1 MSSMYKKGSD
11 EMVLNEKHY
20 KCIEMILKGMKY
32 TEISKKLPCSRDSIY
47 NWLKDADFVKALDT
61 SRQEIKTS
69 TNNKVLAKVGTYI
82 EKIEE
87 LADNS
92 QSDNVKL
99 NALTFL
105 YETVMG
111 KATTRVEQTID
122 SNDKS
127 KDIGDIDDIASKLP
141 VDMSIIN
148 DNNIIDLDNIKKVN

>member
-1 MSSMYKKGSD
+1 MQ
-11 EMVLNEKHY
+11 LTEKHY

-32 TEISKKLPCSRDSIY
+32 TEISKKLPCSRESIY
-47 NWLKDADFVKALDT
+47 NWLKDDDFVLSLDK
-61 SRQEIKTS
+61 SRQEIKTQ
-69 TNNKVLAKVGTYI
+69 TNNKILAKIDTYV

-87 LADNS
+87 LAENS

-122 SNDKS
+122 SSDKS
-127 KDIGDIDDIASKLP
+127 KDICDIDDIANNLP
-141 VDMSIIN
+141 VDNSIMN
-148 DNNIIDLDNIKKVN
+148 NNIIDLDTKRAE